1 MSRLDYEDY
10 VPRRAATARRGTPAP
25 ALDGA
30 ASRPTSAEVDAAI
43 RRLPALPALLHE
55 LMRELRDADADIKRL
70 EERISSDASLTT
82 RVLKMANSPFYLRS
96 GEVVDVRRAVMT
108 LGFRT
113 VANLVMAAGLRNT
126 MSAAQK
132 IPTYDGNGVFLFS
145 LASGM
150 ACAKLSRRTP
160 SLRPVADEMFV
171 AGLLHDVGRIAMS
184 EFYPRLSAAIGT
196 RRDVSLDPVF
206 EQEHL
211 GIDHQYVGRLVL
223 ERWGLPDELLAP
235 ITRHHDPVDSI
246 ADQPLVVGV
255 AVVDA
260 ALELRGFARTGK
272 ITRWTGRVASLCHAL
287 GLDVAQLDAILD
299 QVEDEVAS
307 LAGTF
312 S

>member
-10 VPRRAATARRGTPAP
+10 VPRSTNRGRRGTPTP
-25 ALDGA
+25 TLDGVS
-30 ASRPTSAEVDAAI
+30 SRPTSAEVDAAI

-55 LMRELRDADADIKRL
+55 LMRELRDADADINRL
-70 EERISSDASLTT
+70 EQRISSDASLTT

-132 IPTYDGNGVFLFS
+132 IPTYDTNGVFLFS
-145 LASGM
+145 LASGI
-150 ACAKLSRRTP
+150 ACAKLPRRTP
-160 SLRPVADEMFV
+160 ALRPVADEMFV

-184 EFYPRLSAAIGT
+184 EFYPRLAAAIGS
-196 RRDVSLDPVF
+196 RRDVSLDPAF
-206 EQEHL
+206 EHEHL
-211 GIDHQYVGRLVL
+211 GIDHQAVGRLVL
-223 ERWGLPDELLAP
+223 ERWGLPEELLGA
-235 ITRHHDPVDSI
+235 ITRHHDPVEAI
-246 ADQPLVVGV
+246 ADQPLVLAV

-272 ITRWTGRVASLCHAL
+272 ITRWTGRVASLCRAL
-287 GLDVAQLDAILD
+287 GLEVTQLDAVL
-299 QVEDEVAS
+299 DEVQDEVSS